1 MNLIVVLEHRFAS
14 TPDGAVWTVSQFP
27 HSFWMRYLEVF
38 DQVRVVARVKKV
50 PSVSSMW
57 KRADG
62 EGVSFAAVPHYI
74 GPWQYLL
81 KAQQVKHAVRNA
93 VGVNNAVIL
102 RVSSQIAQ
110 CLEPILLQNSYPY
123 GVEVVAD
130 PYEIFAPGSIKNPLR
145 PFFRWLFPRR
155 LRRICAQASVASYV
169 TEQALQRRY
178 PPAPNAFA
186 TYYSDVELP
195 DIAFVSAPRP
205 PRHTKLHSDTKL
217 IPDVAGGN
225 GDKVTPFNGTW
236 YQEPGR
242 FNLICVGTLAQLY
255 KGQDILIDAVNLC
268 IKEGLDLKLILV
280 GDGKHRGELEQQS
293 ANLGL
298 EERVCFLGQLSA
310 GDAVRT
316 QLDRADLFV
325 LPSRTEGL
333 PRALIEAMARGLP
346 CIGSQV
352 GGIPE
357 LLTPEDL
364 VAPDNLAALAGKIR
378 EVVTDPER
386 MARMSA
392 RNLEK
397 ARDYKEEILRERRNT
412 FYCYLR
418 ERTEA
423 WLKTSKL

>member
-14 TPDGAVWTVSQFP
+14 TPDEAVWTVSQFP
-27 HSFWMRYLEVF
+27 YSFWMRYLEVF

-50 PSVSSMW
+50 PSVSPMW

-62 EGVSFAAVPHYI
+62 EGISFATVPHYI

-81 KAQQVKHAVRNA
+81 KAQQVKHAVINA

-102 RVSSQIAQ
+102 RVSSQISQ
-110 CLEPILLQNSYPY
+110 CLKPLLHQNDYPY

-130 PYEIFAPGSIKNPLR
+130 PYDIFAPGSVRNPLR

-155 LRRICAQASVASYV
+155 LRRICAEASVASYV

-195 DIAFVSAPRP
+195 DMAFVSAPRA
-205 PRHTKLHSDTKL
+205 PRQK
-217 IPDVAGGN
+217 I
-225 GDKVTPFNGTW
+225 GT
-236 YQEPGR
+236 

-268 IKEGLDLKLILV
+268 IKQGLDLKLTLV
-280 GDGKHRGELEQQS
+280 GDGKHRGELETQ
-293 ANLGL
+293 AKNLGL
-298 EERVCFLGQLSA
+298 EERVCFSGQLTA
-310 GDAVRT
+310 GEAVR
-316 QLDRADLFV
+316 QELDRADIFV
-325 LPSRTEGL
+325 LPSHQEGL
-333 PRALIEAMARGLP
+333 PRAMIEAMARGLP
-346 CIGSQV
+346 CIGSHV

-357 LLTPEDL
+357 LLANEDL
-364 VAPDNLAALAGKIR
+364 VTAGNLTVLADKIR
-378 EVVTDPER
+378 EVVTDSER
-386 MARMSA
+386 MVRMSL

-397 ARDYKEEILRERRNT
+397 AKNYHNEVLRERRNA
-412 FYCYLR
+412 CYRNLR
-418 ERTEA
+418 QKTEL
-423 WLKTSKL
+423 WLKSQ